1 MKQVAVFV
9 KITTTKYDS
18 NNFNMCILKLA
29 TPYERNY
36 FNQLE

>member
-18 NNFNMCILKLA
+18 NNFNIKILKLV
-29 TPYERNY
+29 TPSIY
-36 FNQLE
+36 FDQLV

>member
-18 NNFNMCILKLA
+18 NNFNIKILKLV
-29 TPYERNY
+29 TPYKRNY
-36 FNQLE
+36 FLTN